1 MIKAGL
7 LRVQV
12 LDVAA
17 GNTCVLL
24 CLNLIAA
31 MKGLMTDSALL
42 NAEGF
47 VSKGNI
53 ACTTVISSN
62 TSVIQYNCMF
72 WSVESRFWELEVI
85 AGMPYFAQSLLLQ

>member
-31 MKGLMTDSALL
+31 MKGADDRLCSV
-42 NAEGF
+42 ECRGF
-47 VSKGNI
+47 CVKRKYCLYYSDFFKHI
-53 ACTTVISSN
+53 SN
-62 TSVIQYNCMF
+62 TI
-72 WSVESRFWELEVI
+72 
-85 AGMPYFAQSLLLQ
+85 